1 MKDFYD
7 QIITDENIE
16 DNWMRQIEDER
27 TEKHT
32 QIEKVKEKYTVKI
45 AELR

>member
-7 QIITDENIE
+7 QIMTDENIE

-32 QIEKVKEKYTVKI
+32 
-45 AELR
+45 